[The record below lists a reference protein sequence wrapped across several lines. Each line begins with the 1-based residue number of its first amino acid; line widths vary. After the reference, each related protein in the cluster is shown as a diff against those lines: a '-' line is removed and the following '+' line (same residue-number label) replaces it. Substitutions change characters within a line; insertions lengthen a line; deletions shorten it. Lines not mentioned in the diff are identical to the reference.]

1 MNTLSSLSHKI
12 PVLRRVA
19 ASLPIAACIAAV
31 SVAFG
36 AGASSD
42 HSAPSRQ
49 MREQMAAMH
58 EQAAACLRSEKP
70 IAECRDEL
78 MQSCRKMKKM
88 MGGHDCAMM
97 GTGMMGMGMGKRMP
111 HHSTPGQT
119 PDSGPP

>member
-1 MNTLSSLSHKI
+1 MNTSSSLSHKI
-12 PVLRRVA
+12 PVLRRVV
-19 ASLPIAACIAAV
+19 ASLPIAACIAAA

-70 IAECRDEL
+70 IAECRNEM
-78 MQSCRKMKKM
+78 MQSCRKMKM
-88 MGGHDCAMM
+88 MGGRDCSMM
-97 GTGMMGMGMGKRMP
+97 GMMGMGMGKRMP
-111 HHSTPGQT
+111 DHSTPNQK
-119 PDSGPP
+119 PDGDYP